1 MRKKKLGFLSCTN
14 LILVPGASNPQHL
27 KRPGS
32 PGDEDGTN
40 LITAKKQK
48 TLLLCSMLHRLA
60 INLVTRIFSAFK
72 MAPGLKKTLANNRS
86 CDNKIANHKP
96 AAILKTIKIF
106 NIFGGKKT
114 CCLSRDPTLSSSI
127 FVDGPLDLSF
137 TSVYVFWNR
146 LYRSDVVC
154 FL

>member
-1 MRKKKLGFLSCTN
+1 MSTIHVENAISKYVIVLVDFMPRFLAAQNLKREKKKLGFLSCTN

-60 INLVTRIFSAFK
+60 INLL
-72 MAPGLKKTLANNRS
+72 PGS
-86 CDNKIANHKP
+86 
-96 AAILKTIKIF
+96 
-106 NIFGGKKT
+106 
-114 CCLSRDPTLSSSI
+114 SRPSK
-127 FVDGPLDLSF
+127 
-137 TSVYVFWNR
+137 WR
-146 LYRSDVVC
+146 QA
-154 FL
+154 